1 MTGPEQARH
10 ASGGRLAWLVALLAL
25 SVLLNYVDRGAI
37 GIAAPK
43 MKEELGFSATE
54 FGTGVS
60 AFFWAYA
67 PLCLIM
73 GWLCDRL
80 CVYRVFALGLALWA
94 LSTILTGFVSGL
106 AAPWVSSISISALRV
121 G

>member
-1 MTGPEQARH
+1 MTAVPDTRH
-10 ASGGRLAWLVALLAL
+10 ASGSRLTWLVVLLAL

-37 GIAAPK
+37 GIAAPR

-67 PLCLIM
+67 PLCLVM
-73 GWLCDRL
+73 GWLCDR
-80 CVYRVFALGLALWA
+80 FAC
-94 LSTILTGFVSGL
+94 TGCSRWG
-106 AAPWVSSISISALRV
+106 WRCGRSALR
-121 G
+121 

>member
-1 MTGPEQARH
+1 MAGLDKARH
-10 ASGGRLAWLVALLAL
+10 ATGSRLGWLVALLAL

-54 FGTGVS
+54 FGFGVS

-67 PLCLIM
+67 PLCLVM
-73 GWLCDRL
+73 GWLCDRF
-80 CVYRVFALGLALWA
+80 CVYRMFALGIALWA
-94 LSTILTGFVSGL
+94 LATLPVSYTHLTLPTTS
-106 AAPWVSSISISALRV
+106 RV
-121 G
+121 